1 MKDYSELW
9 LELVVQTRMM
19 HNYTL
24 VHKYGEAEKCAS
36 KAKELSEQLAKNYK
50 ELQNG
55 NPI

>member
-1 MKDYSELW
+1 MRDYSELW

-24 VHKYGEAEKCAS
+24 VHKYKEASECAT
-36 KAKELSEQLAKNYK
+36 KAKDLSTQLENTYK

-55 NPI
+55 NSI

>member
-1 MKDYSELW
+1 MRDYSELW

-24 VHKYGEAEKCAS
+24 VHKYKEASECAEK
-36 KAKELSEQLAKNYK
+36 AKDLSTQLENIYK